1 MAINTTQY
9 YVKFIKG
16 TTKAFTNLV
25 DKDPHTLYFISD
37 DDTSG
42 KLYLGSKL
50 ISGGGEGG
58 SDSPSSGVVSLA
70 DLEDVVLSTLGNKQL
85 LVYNAVKGKWEN
97 SSISTLISA
106 MTGATKDVAG
116 TAGLVPQPQAG
127 DQNKFLR
134 GDGTWVTLDIDENLT
149 NGILDNVEKKLI
161 DLRTDVEDLVE
172 QVEGLDATVLGNRI
186 TALEKTINGVEG
198 TPGLTAVVNGLSSDI
213 DAIKAA
219 IETDELDDDGKPMT
233 IITKVTNLSDSLD
246 SLKSRMNRVEASVKW
261 GELTED

>member
-1 MAINTTQY
+1 MAINTTQNF
-9 YVKFIKG
+9 VKFIKG
-16 TTKAFTNLV
+16 TTKAFENLV
-25 DKDPHTLYFISD
+25 EKDQHTLYFISD

-50 ISGGGEGG
+50 ISGGGSG
-58 SDSPSSGVVSLA
+58 SNTPSSGVVSLN

-85 LVYNAVKGKWEN
+85 LVYNAVKSKWEN

-161 DLRTDVEDLVE
+161 DLHTDVENLLS
-172 QVEGLDATVLGNRI
+172 QVEGLDATVLGNRV
-186 TALEKTINGVEG
+186 TTLEQTINGVEG
-198 TPGLTAVVNGLSSDI
+198 TPGLKAVVNGLSSEI

-219 IETDELDDDGKPMT
+219 IETDELGDDGKPIT
-233 IITKVTNLSDSLD
+233 IITKVTNLSDSVD
-246 SLKSRMNRVEASVKW
+246 SLRSRMTRVEASVKW